1 MQTLIII
8 IANLIMFGL
17 GYKIGFKKGA
27 MYSIKCFKFID
38 RVSFDHLVNKVKS
51 AVKTEN
57 EDRTK

>member
-1 MQTLIII
+1 
-8 IANLIMFGL
+8 MFGL